1 MKFSNKFYES
11 IAYGFLLALIIFL
24 FIEIFKFKNNLF
36 KKIINNNNNNNDNNN
51 NNNNYNNLAQDNKLV
66 EGFGNSLS
74 NNKYN
79 NRDDISVIINR
90 KLKGLNEELGG
101 DKGKNEIKDML
112 KNTKKISNLE
122 CAKCMVNMIEENK
135 KGRHLEIEK
144 LLDDENNDDCIKCK
158 KYSELSNTIQNMIDN
173 I

>member
-1 MKFSNKFYES
+1 MKFSNKFYET
-11 IAYGFLLALIIFL
+11 IAYGFLLMLVIFL
-24 FIEIFKFKNNLF
+24 LIEIFKFKYKLF
-36 KKIINNNNNNNDNNN
+36 KKIKNDN
-51 NNNNYNNLAQDNKLV
+51 LTQDNKLL
-66 EGFGNSLS
+66 EGFGNSLDK
-74 NNKYN
+74 NKYN
-79 NRDDISVIINR
+79 NKDDISVIINR

-135 KGRHLEIEK
+135 KGRHLDVEN
-144 LLDDENNDDCIKCK
+144 LLDDENNDCIKCK
-158 KYSELSNTIQNMIDN
+158 KYTELSNTIQSMIDN

>member
-1 MKFSNKFYES
+1 MRFSNKFYQNIS
-11 IAYGFLLALIIFL
+11 YGFLLLLVIFL
-24 FIEIFKFKNNLF
+24 LVEIFKFKNNLF
-36 KKIINNNNNNNDNNN
+36 KKITSNNVNSLEN
-51 NNNNYNNLAQDNKLV
+51 NKLV
-66 EGFGNSLS
+66 EGFGNTLDKH
-74 NNKYN
+74 KYN
-79 NRDDISVIINR
+79 NKDDISVIINR

-135 KGRHLEIEK
+135 KGRHLDIEN
-144 LLDDENNDDCIKCK
+144 LLDNENNDDCIKCK
-158 KYSELSNTIQNMIDN
+158 KYGELSNTIQTMIDN

>member
-1 MKFSNKFYES
+1 MRFSNKFYQNIS
-11 IAYGFLLALIIFL
+11 YGFLLLLVIFL
-24 FIEIFKFKNNLF
+24 LVEIFKFKNNLF
-36 KKIINNNNNNNDNNN
+36 KKITSNNVNSLEN
-51 NNNNYNNLAQDNKLV
+51 NKLV
-66 EGFGNSLS
+66 EGFGNTLDKH
-74 NNKYN
+74 KYN
-79 NRDDISVIINR
+79 NKDDISVIINR

-135 KGRHLEIEK
+135 KGRHLDIEN

-158 KYSELSNTIQNMIDN
+158 KYGELSNTIQTMIDN

>member
-1 MKFSNKFYES
+1 MKFSNRFYQN
-11 IAYGFLLALIIFL
+11 IAYGFLTLLVIFL
-24 FIEIFKFKNNLF
+24 LIEIFKFKSNLF
-36 KKIINNNNNNNDNNN
+36 KKIRGDNVDSIKN
-51 NNNNYNNLAQDNKLV
+51 NKLV
-66 EGFGNSLS
+66 EGFGNSLDKH
-74 NNKYN
+74 KYN
-79 NRDDISVIINR
+79 NKDDISVLINR

-135 KGRHLEIEK
+135 KGRHLDIEK

-158 KYSELSNTIQNMIDN
+158 KYGELSNTIQTMIDN